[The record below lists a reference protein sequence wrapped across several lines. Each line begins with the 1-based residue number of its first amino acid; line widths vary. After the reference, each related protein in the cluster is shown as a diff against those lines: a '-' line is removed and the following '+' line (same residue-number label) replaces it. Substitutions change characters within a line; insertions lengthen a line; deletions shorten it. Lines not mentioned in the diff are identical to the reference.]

1 MNNPSYKDFNE
12 YSYEIING
20 KIYAM
25 TQPNIQHIRITK
37 NIFRQFDRYL
47 DGKQCEAFSDSLAV
61 FYDETN
67 RKNYVIPDVMIICNR
82 DIIRFNGAYGPPDL
96 IVEVLSS
103 STAQNDRTLKKDIY
117 EKIGVKEYWIVDIN
131 NRLVEVYLNKDGRFE
146 TDRFYLY
153 LTDEE
158 IAENALLPVDDR
170 NKVDY
175 IDSIKVS
182 LYDDLYIK
190 LKDIFN
196 NVYWI

>member
-1 MNNPSYKDFNE
+1 MDNLGYKDLSE
-12 YSYEIING
+12 YSYEVIDN

-47 DGKQCEAFSDSLAV
+47 DGKPCEAFSDSLAV

-67 RKNYVIPDVMIICNR
+67 RKNYVIPDVMIICNK
-82 DIIRFNGAYGPPDL
+82 DIIRFNGAYGSPDL
-96 IVEVLSS
+96 VVEVLSS

-131 NRLVEVYLNKDGRFE
+131 NRLVEVYINRGGHFE
-146 TDRFYLY
+146 ADRFYLY

-158 IAENALLPVDDR
+158 IVENDALPADDR

-175 IDSIKVS
+175 KDSIKVS
-182 LYDDLYIK
+182 LYDDLSVR

-196 NVYWI
+196 NVY

>member
-1 MNNPSYKDFNE
+1 MDNPSYKDFNE

-82 DIIRFNGAYGPPDL
+82 DIIRFNGAYGSPDL

-182 LYDDLYIK
+182 LYDDLYVK

>member
-82 DIIRFNGAYGPPDL
+82 DIIRFNGAYGSPDL

-182 LYDDLYIK
+182 LYDDLYVK

>member
-82 DIIRFNGAYGPPDL
+82 DIIRFNGAYGSPDL

-131 NRLVEVYLNKDGRFE
+131 NKLVEVYLNKDGHFE

-182 LYDDLYIK
+182 LYDDLYVK

>member
-1 MNNPSYKDFNE
+1 MDNPSYKDFNE

-25 TQPNIQHIRITK
+25 TQPNIQHICITK

-47 DGKQCEAFSDSLAV
+47 DDKPCEAFSDSLAV

-67 RKNYVIPDVMIICNR
+67 RKNYVIPNVMIICNR
-82 DIIRFNGAYGPPDL
+82 NIIKFNGAYGSPDL

-182 LYDDLYIK
+182 LYDDLYVK

>member
-1 MNNPSYKDFNE
+1 MDNPSYKDFNE

-82 DIIRFNGAYGPPDL
+82 DIIRFNGVYGSPDL

-131 NRLVEVYLNKDGRFE
+131 NRLVEVYLNKDGHFE

-158 IAENALLPVDDR
+158 ITENDLLPADDR

-175 IDSIKVS
+175 EDCIKVS
-182 LYDDLYIK
+182 LYDDLYVK

-196 NVYWI
+196 NVY

>member
-1 MNNPSYKDFNE
+1 MDNPSYKDFNE

-82 DIIRFNGAYGPPDL
+82 NIIRFNGAYGSPDL

-103 STAQNDRTLKKDIY
+103 STAQNDRTLKKEEY

-131 NRLVEVYLNKDGRFE
+131 NRLVEVYLNKDGHFE

-158 IAENALLPVDDR
+158 ITENDLLPADDR

-175 IDSIKVS
+175 EDCIKVS
-182 LYDDLYIK
+182 LYDDLYVK

-196 NVYWI
+196 NVY

>member
-1 MNNPSYKDFNE
+1 MDNLGYKDFSE
-12 YSYEIING
+12 YSYEVIDD

-25 TQPNIQHIRITK
+25 TQPNIQHIRVTK

-47 DGKQCEAFSDSLAV
+47 DGKRCEAFSDSLAV
-61 FYDETN
+61 FYDENN
-67 RKNYVIPDVMIICNR
+67 RKNYVIPDIMIICNK
-82 DIIRFNGAYGPPDL
+82 DIIRFNGAYGSPDL

-131 NRLVEVYLNKDGRFE
+131 NKLVEVYINNGGHFE
-146 TDRFYLY
+146 ADKFYLY

-158 IAENALLPVDDR
+158 LAENNQLPNDDR
-170 NKVDY
+170 NKIDY
-175 IDSIKVS
+175 KDGIKVS
-182 LYDDLYIK
+182 LYDDLYIR

-196 NVYWI
+196 NVY

>member
-1 MNNPSYKDFNE
+1 MDNPSYKDFNE

-182 LYDDLYIK
+182 LYDDLYVK

>member
-158 IAENALLPVDDR
+158 IAENALLPADDR

-175 IDSIKVS
+175 EDCIKVS
-182 LYDDLYIK
+182 LYDDLYVK

-196 NVYWI
+196 NVY

>member
-1 MNNPSYKDFNE
+1 
-12 YSYEIING
+12 
-20 KIYAM
+20 M

-182 LYDDLYIK
+182 LYDDLYVK

>member
-1 MNNPSYKDFNE
+1 MDNLGYKDFSE
-12 YSYEIING
+12 YSYEVIDD

-47 DGKQCEAFSDSLAV
+47 EGKSCEAFSDSLAV
-61 FYDETN
+61 FYDENN
-67 RKNYVIPDVMIICNR
+67 RKNYVIPDVMIICNK
-82 DIIRFNGAYGPPDL
+82 DIIRFNGAYGSPDL

-131 NRLVEVYLNKDGRFE
+131 NKLVEVYINESGRFKA
-146 TDRFYLY
+146 DRFYLY
-153 LTDEE
+153 LTDKE
-158 IAENALLPVDDR
+158 IAENDALPADDR
-170 NKVDY
+170 NKIDY
-175 IDSIKVS
+175 KDGIKVS

-190 LKDIFN
+190 LKDIFKA
-196 NVYWI
+196 VY

>member
-182 LYDDLYIK
+182 LYDDLYVK

-196 NVYWI
+196 NVY

>member
-1 MNNPSYKDFNE
+1 MDNLGYKDLSE
-12 YSYEIING
+12 YSYEVIDN

-47 DGKQCEAFSDSLAV
+47 DGKSCEAFSDSLAV
-61 FYDETN
+61 FYDENN
-67 RKNYVIPDVMIICNR
+67 RKNYVIPDVMIICNK
-82 DIIRFNGAYGPPDL
+82 DIIRFNGAYGSPDL

-131 NRLVEVYLNKDGRFE
+131 NRLVEVYINEGGHFE
-146 TDRFYLY
+146 ADKFYLY

-158 IAENALLPVDDR
+158 LAENNQLPNDDR
-170 NKVDY
+170 NKIDY
-175 IDSIKVS
+175 KDSIKVS
-182 LYDDLYIK
+182 LYDDLYVK

-196 NVYWI
+196 NVY